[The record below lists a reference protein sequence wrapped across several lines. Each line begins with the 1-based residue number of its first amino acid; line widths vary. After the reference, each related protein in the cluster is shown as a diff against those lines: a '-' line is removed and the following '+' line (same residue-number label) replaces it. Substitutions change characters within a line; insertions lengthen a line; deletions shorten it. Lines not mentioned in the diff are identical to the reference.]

1 MVWYVPPL
9 SPIQSAADAGKMG
22 KTGEIPDVQSLR
34 IPVRYLA
41 NLLTAGDEAPVVR
54 ALERLL
60 AMRAWRRAMN
70 VDGIDDTEVLAQVGL
85 TVAQAEEMYRYLA
98 IANYEDRFVIPSAHR
113 EYANDAFG
121 ERGGC
126 GFTFGNG
133 CSPSSPAEALF
144 GGRPTTTYQVPPN
157 RQVVEREKA

>member
-1 MVWYVPPL
+1 V
-9 SPIQSAADAGKMG
+9 DAGKVASD
-22 KTGEIPDVQSLR
+22 GELPDVKSLR

-70 VDGIDDTEVLAQVGL
+70 VDGVEDVAVLAQVGL
-85 TVAQAEEMYRYLA
+85 TVGQAREMYRYLA
-98 IANYEDRFVIPSAHR
+98 IANYEDRFVVPSAKR

-133 CSPSSPAEALF
+133 CSPASSPAEALF
-144 GGRPTTTYQVPPN
+144 GGRPTTTYQVPPA
-157 RQVVEREKA
+157 RQQPEREKA